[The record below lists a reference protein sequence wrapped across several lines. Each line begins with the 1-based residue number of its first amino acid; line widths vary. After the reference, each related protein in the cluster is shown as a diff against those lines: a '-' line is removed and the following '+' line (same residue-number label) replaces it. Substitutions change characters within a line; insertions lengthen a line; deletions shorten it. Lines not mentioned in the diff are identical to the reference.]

1 MEINPGTLGKF
12 ETWLIGRGRVEST
25 ARVYKNHLRRSAG
38 EADGLTARLV
48 DGSLSPNTRRT
59 NLAALASWAK
69 FARDADLRAELD
81 DIRLPPARRV
91 KAKIPLDLEAW
102 RVFVQHV
109 MHTSTER
116 PLRRNPT
123 GAADAAKDARLRTAE
138 LRREALRRVI
148 LMIAIRGI
156 RCGDVLRMT
165 RKDLTNAVATKV
177 LVFEGKG
184 RKLTRFAAGPIL
196 EHIAALV
203 AMKKWERVSDLV
215 TTGDS
220 RAALTRVERAVK
232 RYAKEADIADVFP
245 HRFRTTYATAFLR
258 RLQGDPQALIKL
270 QRHMDWESLA
280 TAARYADAVDA
291 DSLDEI
297 GADMTE
303 ALTR

>member
-1 MEINPGTLGKF
+1 MDITASTLGKF
-12 ETWLIGRGRVEST
+12 EVWLIGRGRVEGT
-25 ARVYKNHLRRSAG
+25 ARVYKNHLRKSAA
-38 EADGLTARLV
+38 ENAITSRLV
-48 DGSLSPNTRRT
+48 DGKLSPNTRRT
-59 NLAALASWAK
+59 NLAALAAWAK
-69 FARDADLRAELD
+69 FSRDAELRAELD

-91 KAKIPLDLEAW
+91 KAKIPLELEAW

-109 MHTSTER
+109 LHAKTKQEAI
-116 PLRRNPT
+116 RRIV
-123 GAADAAKDARLRTAE
+123 L
-138 LRREALRRVI
+138 I
-148 LMIAIRGI
+148 IAIRGI

-165 RKDLTNAVATKV
+165 RKDLKSAVATKV

-184 RKLTRFAAGPIL
+184 RKITRFAAGPVL
-196 EHIAALV
+196 EHITAL
-203 AMKKWERVSDLV
+203 AEMKGWDRVHDLV
-215 TTGDS
+215 TTGS
-220 RAALTRVERAVK
+220 QRAALTRVERAVK
-232 RYAKEADIADVFP
+232 RYAREADIADVFP

-297 GADMTE
+297 GAGLTD